1 MGKNEGFSNIGKVQV
16 HAVSTNAMT
25 KFARNAHENVPG
37 FDEALLKKMGQKIER
52 ARQGR

>member
-1 MGKNEGFSNIGKVQV
+1 MGKNEGFSNIGKAQV

-25 KFARNAHENVPG
+25 KFARNVHENVPA
-37 FDEALLKKMGQKIER
+37 FEALLKKMGQKIER